1 MELNF
6 YEIYQENPYINKK
19 ANPYLNETIEPNL
32 NEKIEPNLNEIN
44 TNYWEQQKV
53 EKPKIKKVS
62 FDDIL
67 SNMNLVVSK
76 DGTLRSMI
84 PKTNNVFNFN
94 SDYNQQQYPQPQNQY
109 IQPQNQYT
117 QPQNQYIQ
125 PQNQYIQPQN
135 QYIQQEP
142 LDPSVKHSFIY
153 NKYFKDYKDA
163 VAPPEVKVPKTMEEY
178 KQILLE
184 NKIERIKQQKRIS
197 EIKSTKLFF
206 TTNTS
211 AGNGPINSS
220 RNNLKRMS
228 FR

>member
-1 MELNF
+1 MEINF
-6 YEIYQENPYINKK
+6 TEIDQQNP
-19 ANPYLNETIEPNL
+19 NPYLNETNEPNL
-32 NEKIEPNLNEIN
+32 NETN
-44 TNYWEQQKV
+44 TNYWQQPKV
-53 EKPKIKKVS
+53 EKQKRKKIS

-67 SNMNLVVSK
+67 TNMNLVVSK
-76 DGTLRSMI
+76 DGTLRSII
-84 PKTNNVFNFN
+84 PKTNNIFNFN
-94 SDYNQQQYPQPQNQY
+94 SDYSEEQQYTQQQ
-109 IQPQNQYT
+109 QYT
-117 QPQNQYIQ
+117 QPK
-125 PQNQYIQPQN
+125 N

-178 KQILLE
+178 KKMLLE

-211 AGNGPINSS
+211 GGNGPINSS
-220 RNNLKRMS
+220 RNNLKSMS

>member
-6 YEIYQENPYINKK
+6 YEIYQENPYMNEK

-32 NEKIEPNLNEIN
+32 NEKIEPNLNETN

-94 SDYNQQQYPQPQNQY
+94 SDYNQQQYPQQEQY
-109 IQPQNQYT
+109 P
-117 QPQNQYIQ
+117 
-125 PQNQYIQPQN
+125 QPQN

-178 KQILLE
+178 KQMLLE

>member
-1 MELNF
+1 MEINF
-6 YEIYQENPYINKK
+6 SEIDQQNPYLNEKS
-19 ANPYLNETIEPNL
+19 NPYLNETNQ
-32 NEKIEPNLNEIN
+32 PNLNEIN
-44 TNYWEQQKV
+44 TNYWEQPKV

-67 SNMNLVVSK
+67 TNMNLVVSK

-94 SDYNQQQYPQPQNQY
+94 SDNNQQQQYPQQQYSQQQYSQQQYPQQQY
-109 IQPQNQYT
+109 SQQQYQQPQNQYR
-117 QPQNQYIQ
+117 Q
-125 PQNQYIQPQN
+125 QPQN

-163 VAPPEVKVPKTMEEY
+163 TAPPEVKVPKTMEEY
-178 KQILLE
+178 KQMLLE
-184 NKIERIKQQKRIS
+184 DRIERIKQQKRIS

-206 TTNTS
+206 TTNT
-211 AGNGPINSS
+211 GVNGPIISS
-220 RNNLKRMS
+220 RNNLKSMS